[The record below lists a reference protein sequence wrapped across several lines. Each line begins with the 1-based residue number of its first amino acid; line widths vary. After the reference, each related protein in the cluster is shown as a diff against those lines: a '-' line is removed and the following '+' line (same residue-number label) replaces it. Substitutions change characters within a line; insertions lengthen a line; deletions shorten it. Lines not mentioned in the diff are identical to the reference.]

1 MKNISFKYDNN
12 KDHILKKLNIKINL
26 NNSVGIFG
34 KSGSGKTTFL
44 DIISGLVSPSDGSIT
59 IDDKLINNN
68 FLRRKLQNNISYIS
82 QKTTVI
88 NDTLMKNIC
97 FGIEEKDID
106 IDRYNQTLEISE
118 LKDVEQNFDNNLK
131 KVGDF
136 GKNISGGQLQ
146 RIGIAR
152 ALYQNKEILIFDE
165 ATNALDEILEKKI
178 VSNLIDLKKGKILIF
193 VSHNQDLLKN
203 FDNIYELINNNI
215 SKLK

>member
-1 MKNISFKYDNN
+1 MLNITKPIFDEIINEIDIENKIQYHNERFNIKSNIELKNISFKYDNN
-12 KDHILKKLNIKINL
+12 KDHILKNLNIKINL
-26 NNSVGIFG
+26 NNSVGTFC

-146 RIGIAR
+146 RIGIKSIIPKQR
-152 ALYQNKEILIFDE
+152 DTYF
-165 ATNALDEILEKKI
+165 
-178 VSNLIDLKKGKILIF
+178 
-193 VSHNQDLLKN
+193 
-203 FDNIYELINNNI
+203 
-215 SKLK
+215 

>member
-1 MKNISFKYDNN
+1 
-12 KDHILKKLNIKINL
+12 
-26 NNSVGIFG
+26 
-34 KSGSGKTTFL
+34 
-44 DIISGLVSPSDGSIT
+44 
-59 IDDKLINNN
+59 
-68 FLRRKLQNNISYIS
+68 
-82 QKTTVI
+82 
-88 NDTLMKNIC
+88 MKNIC